1 MKVKELVH
9 LWQDTGSGQLTQSTY
24 TIQLPIEDA
33 AKLAAL
39 AEIYPKRSI
48 ETLITDL
55 LNASLLEVESAFP
68 YVRGSKIIA
77 QDEQGDPLFEDV
89 GLTPQF
95 LALTRKHLYR
105 LREQS
110 GTNEEVTPSH

>member
-1 MKVKELVH
+1 MKVKDLVQ
-9 LWQDTGSGQLTQSTY
+9 LWENTARGQLTQSTY

-55 LNASLLEVESAFP
+55 LNAALLEVEGSFP
-68 YVRGSKIIA
+68 YVRGSNVIA
-77 QDEQGDPLFEDV
+77 LDEQGDPLFEDV

-110 GTNEEVTPSH
+110 DTNEEAAPSH